1 VRQVAKYSTPSSEA
15 VHPSKGELAQ
25 SSSGTYGTT
34 CSEGGQGGRL
44 QNTPPRPAKLSTP
57 QEGN

>member
-1 VRQVAKYSTPSSEA
+1 MGETESPQFIDRRWR
-15 VHPSKGELAQ
+15 GELAQ
-25 SSSGTYGTT
+25 SISVTYGAT